1 MGWPV
6 KTFTPGSSAVQ
17 AWPRRASKSFAGCD
31 ADAVA
36 PRRRR
41 AWDNRRPGGGATPRP
56 PFSNGPLLIRTLW
69 RLILYLRSQKWLLA
83 GLLLTLTLGSLLRT
97 LPPTLSKIAIDEGVL
112 ANNLGVLFVTVGLFV
127 GAVLLANVMMAG
139 RLYAARYSAQKVI
152 HDIRNDLYTHLSAKS
167 MSFFDRHQTGD
178 LMSRVT
184 NDVNMIQFFFTM
196 AGTVILSSIGLTAMN
211 LVFMLA
217 LDWVLALA
225 ILGLV
230 PFFIAMQSVAKR
242 VVPLFRRS
250 NEQMGIV
257 NVEIREAISGIKV
270 IQAFGREQYQEER
283 FDRENWKLRDLRT
296 RVLRTFGL
304 YSQGIELIAGGATAL
319 ILGLGAWRVV
329 NGDLTLGG
337 LVAFQGYLL
346 LMLQPTRFLGFA
358 VQITQQAVTS
368 GERVFQIIDT
378 PLDVQEKPDARP
390 LPQVR
395 GEIQF
400 DRVTFQYGD
409 RDPILRNVS
418 VRIPA
423 GGSLAIVGRSGS
435 GKSTLA
441 NLLPRFYDPTE
452 GALRVDGHDLRDIRL
467 QDLRSRIG
475 MVMQETFLFNM
486 TVAENLRFG
495 RKDASRDEL
504 EAAARMA
511 AAHGFIEELPQGY
524 DTLIGDRGV
533 RLSGGQRQRIAIA
546 RALLVRP
553 AILVLDEATSS
564 VDTRTDRAI
573 QRALE
578 RLMQERTTI
587 VIAHRLSTIRRVDQI
602 IVVEGGRIVAHGT
615 HEELLANSDDYRAI
629 YELQFRLQEEVPP
642 PDNVDGLVKA

>member
-1 MGWPV
+1 M
-6 KTFTPGSSAVQ
+6 
-17 AWPRRASKSFAGCD
+17 
-31 ADAVA
+31 
-36 PRRRR
+36 
-41 AWDNRRPGGGATPRP
+41 
-56 PFSNGPLLIRTLW
+56 LI
-69 RLILYLRSQKWLLA
+69 
-83 GLLLTLTLGSLLRT
+83 TLTLGSLLRT
-97 LPPTLSKIAIDEGVL
+97 LPPTLSKVAIDDGVR
-112 ANNLGVLFVTVGLFV
+112 ANNLNVLFVTVGLFV
-127 GAVLLANVMMAG
+127 GAVLLSNVAMAG
-139 RLYAARYSAQKVI
+139 RLYAARYSSQKVI

-196 AGTVILSSIGLTAMN
+196 AGTVILSSIALTAMN
-211 LVFMLA
+211 LIFMFA
-217 LDWVLALA
+217 LDWVMALA
-225 ILGLV
+225 IIALV
-230 PFFIAMQSVAKR
+230 PFFVAMQSVAKR
-242 VVPLFRRS
+242 VVPLFRQS
-250 NEQMGIV
+250 NQQMGVV

-296 RVLRTFGL
+296 RVLRTFAL
-304 YSQGIELIAGGATAL
+304 YSQGIELIAGAATAL
-319 ILGLGAWRVV
+319 ILGLGAWRIV
-329 NGDLTLGG
+329 NGEFTLGG

-346 LMLQPTRFLGFA
+346 LMLAPTRFLGFA

-378 PLDVQEKPDARP
+378 PLDVQEKPDAHP
-390 LPQVR
+390 LPHVR
-395 GEIQF
+395 GEIDF
-400 DRVTFQYGD
+400 DAVTFQYGD
-409 RDPILRNVS
+409 RDPILRDVS
-418 VRIPA
+418 VHVPA

-452 GALRVDGHDLRDIRL
+452 GAIRVDGHDLRDIRL
-467 QDLRSRIG
+467 QDLRSGIG

-495 RKDASRDEL
+495 RKNASHEDL

-511 AAHGFIEELPQGY
+511 AAHDFITELPNGY

-533 RLSGGQRQRIAIA
+533 RLSGGQRQRVAIA

-602 IVVEGGRIVAHGT
+602 IVVDAGRIVARGT
-615 HEELLANSDDYRAI
+615 HEELLETSDDYRAI
-629 YELQFRLQEEVPP
+629 YELQFRLQEELPVT
-642 PDNVDGLVKA
+642 VAAEGQVST

>member
-1 MGWPV
+1 MLV
-6 KTFTPGSSAVQ
+6 
-17 AWPRRASKSFAGCD
+17 
-31 ADAVA
+31 
-36 PRRRR
+36 
-41 AWDNRRPGGGATPRP
+41 
-56 PFSNGPLLIRTLW
+56 
-69 RLILYLRSQKWLLA
+69 
-83 GLLLTLTLGSLLRT
+83 TLTLGSLLRT
-97 LPPTLSKIAIDEGVL
+97 LPPTLSKIAIDDGVL
-112 ANNLGVLFVTVGLFV
+112 ADNLGVLFVTIGLFV
-127 GAVLLANVMMAG
+127 GAVVLSNVAMAG

-184 NDVNMIQFFFTM
+184 NDVNMIQFFFNM
-196 AGTVILSSIGLTAMN
+196 AGTVILSSIALTAMN
-211 LVFMLA
+211 LVFMFA

-230 PFFIAMQSVAKR
+230 PFFVAMQSVAKR

-250 NEQMGIV
+250 NQQMGVV

-270 IQAFGREQYQEER
+270 IQAFGREHYQEER

-296 RVLRTFGL
+296 RVLRTFAL
-304 YSQGIELIAGGATAL
+304 YSQGIEVIAGAATAL
-319 ILGLGAWRVV
+319 ILGLGAWRIV
-329 NGDLTLGG
+329 NGDFTLGG

-346 LMLQPTRFLGFA
+346 LMLAPTRFLGFA

-390 LPQVR
+390 LPEVR
-395 GEIQF
+395 GEIEF

-409 RDPILRNVS
+409 RDPILRDIS
-418 VRIPA
+418 VHVPD

-452 GALRVDGHDLRDIRL
+452 GAIRVDGHDLRDVRL

-486 TVAENLRFG
+486 TVADNLRFG
-495 RKDASRDEL
+495 SKNASHQDL

-511 AAHGFIEELPQGY
+511 AAHDFISELPQGY

-578 RLMQERTTI
+578 QLMQERTTI

-602 IVVEGGRIVAHGT
+602 IVVEAGRIVASGT
-615 HEELLANSDDYRAI
+615 HEELLISSEAYRAI
-629 YELQFRLQEEVPP
+629 YELQFRLQEEASVAVQTEGP
-642 PDNVDGLVKA
+642 VRI

>member
-1 MGWPV
+1 MLV
-6 KTFTPGSSAVQ
+6 
-17 AWPRRASKSFAGCD
+17 
-31 ADAVA
+31 
-36 PRRRR
+36 
-41 AWDNRRPGGGATPRP
+41 
-56 PFSNGPLLIRTLW
+56 
-69 RLILYLRSQKWLLA
+69 
-83 GLLLTLTLGSLLRT
+83 TLTLGSLLRT
-97 LPPTLSKIAIDEGVL
+97 LPPTLSKIAIDDGVL
-112 ANNLGVLFVTVGLFV
+112 ADNLGVLFVTIGLFV
-127 GAVLLANVMMAG
+127 GAVILSNVAMAG

-196 AGTVILSSIGLTAMN
+196 AGTVILSSIALTAMN
-211 LVFMLA
+211 LIFMFA

-225 ILGLV
+225 IVGLV

-250 NEQMGIV
+250 NQQMGVV

-283 FDRENWKLRDLRT
+283 FDRENWTLRDLRT
-296 RVLRTFGL
+296 RVLRTFAL
-304 YSQGIELIAGGATAL
+304 YSQGIELIAGAATAL

-329 NGDLTLGG
+329 NSDFTLGG

-346 LMLQPTRFLGFA
+346 LMLAPTRFLGFA

-390 LPQVR
+390 LPEVR
-395 GEIQF
+395 GEIEF

-409 RDPILRNVS
+409 RDPILRDIS
-418 VRIPA
+418 VHVPD

-441 NLLPRFYDPTE
+441 NLLPRFYDPTA
-452 GALRVDGHDLRDIRL
+452 GAIRVDGHDLRDVRL

-486 TVAENLRFG
+486 TVADNLRFG
-495 RKDASRDEL
+495 RKNATHEEL

-511 AAHGFIEELPQGY
+511 AAHEFITELPKGY

-578 RLMQERTTI
+578 QLMQERTTI

-602 IVVEGGRIVAHGT
+602 IVVDGGRIVAHGS
-615 HEELLANSDDYRAI
+615 HEDLLESSDDYRAI
-629 YELQFRLQEEVPP
+629 YELQFRLQEESLAVEAGGQ
-642 PDNVDGLVKA
+642 VSV

>member
-1 MGWPV
+1 MLV
-6 KTFTPGSSAVQ
+6 
-17 AWPRRASKSFAGCD
+17 
-31 ADAVA
+31 
-36 PRRRR
+36 
-41 AWDNRRPGGGATPRP
+41 
-56 PFSNGPLLIRTLW
+56 
-69 RLILYLRSQKWLLA
+69 
-83 GLLLTLTLGSLLRT
+83 TLTLGSLLRT
-97 LPPTLSKIAIDEGVL
+97 LPPTLSKIAIDDGVL
-112 ANNLGVLFVTVGLFV
+112 ADNLGVLFVTIGLFV
-127 GAVLLANVMMAG
+127 GAVILSNVAMAG

-196 AGTVILSSIGLTAMN
+196 AGTVILSSIVLTAMN
-211 LVFMLA
+211 LIFMFA

-250 NEQMGIV
+250 NQQMGVV

-270 IQAFGREQYQEER
+270 IQAFGREQYQEKR
-283 FDRENWKLRDLRT
+283 FDRENWTLRDLRT
-296 RVLRTFGL
+296 RVLRTFAL
-304 YSQGIELIAGGATAL
+304 YSQGIELIAGAATAL

-329 NGDLTLGG
+329 TSDFTLGG

-346 LMLQPTRFLGFA
+346 LMLAPTRFLGFA

-390 LPQVR
+390 LPEVR
-395 GEIQF
+395 GEIEF

-409 RDPILRNVS
+409 RDPILRDIS
-418 VRIPA
+418 VHVPD

-452 GALRVDGHDLRDIRL
+452 GAIRVDGHDLRDVRL

-486 TVAENLRFG
+486 TVADNLRFG
-495 RKDASRDEL
+495 RKNATHEEL

-511 AAHGFIEELPQGY
+511 AAHDFIAELPKGY

-578 RLMQERTTI
+578 QLMQERTTI

-602 IVVEGGRIVAHGT
+602 IVVDGGRIVAHGS
-615 HEELLANSDDYRAI
+615 HEELLESSDDYRAI
-629 YELQFRLQEEVPP
+629 YELQFRLQEESLAVEAGGQ
-642 PDNVDGLVKA
+642 VSV

>member
-1 MGWPV
+1 MAPALARLFG
-6 KTFTPGSSAVQ
+6 GSTVGD
-17 AWPRRASKSFAGCD
+17 AGNC
-31 ADAVA
+31 
-36 PRRRR
+36 RRR
-41 AWDNRRPGGGATPRP
+41 AWDNWRAGGGAGAALRPSFTNGTP
-56 PFSNGPLLIRTLW
+56 FIRTLW

-83 GLLLTLTLGSLLRT
+83 GLLTTLLLGSLLRT
-97 LPPTLSKIAIDEGVL
+97 LPPTLSKIAIDDGVL
-112 ANNLGVLFVTVGLFV
+112 ANDLSVLFIAVGLFV
-127 GAVLLANVMMAG
+127 AAVLLSNVAMAG

-152 HDIRNDLYTHLSAKS
+152 HDIRNDLYRHLSAKS
-167 MSFFDRHQTGD
+167 MSFFDSHQTGD

-196 AGTVILSSIGLTAMN
+196 AGTVILSSIVLTAMN
-211 LVFMLA
+211 LAFMLL

-225 ILGLV
+225 IVALV
-230 PFFIAMQSVAKR
+230 PLFVAMQSVAKR
-242 VVPLFRRS
+242 VVPLFRQS
-250 NEQMGIV
+250 NQQMGVV

-270 IQAFGREQYQEER
+270 IQAFGRENHQEER

-296 RVLRTFGL
+296 RVLRTFAL
-304 YSQGIELIAGGATAL
+304 YTQGVELIAGAATAV
-319 ILGLGAWRVV
+319 ILGLGAWRVI

-346 LMLQPTRFLGFA
+346 LMLAPTRFLGFA
-358 VQITQQAVTS
+358 VQISQQAVTS

-378 PLDVQEKPDARP
+378 PLDVHEKPDARP
-390 LPQVR
+390 LATLR
-395 GEIQF
+395 GEVEF
-400 DRVTFQYGD
+400 DNVTFQYGE
-409 RDPILRNVS
+409 RNPILRNVS
-418 VRIPA
+418 VHVPA

-441 NLLPRFYDPTE
+441 NLLPRFYDPTQ
-452 GALRVDGHDLRDIRL
+452 GALRVDGYNLRDVRL

-486 TVAENLRFG
+486 TVADNLRFG
-495 RKDASRDEL
+495 RKDASDDEL

-511 AAHGFIEELPQGY
+511 AAHDFIVELPQGY

-578 RLMQERTTI
+578 QLMQERTTI

-602 IVVEGGRIVAHGT
+602 IVLEGGRVVARGT
-615 HEELLANSDDYRAI
+615 HAELLETSDAYRVI
-629 YELQFRLQEEVPP
+629 YELQFRLQEEISAEIQAEGPAR
-642 PDNVDGLVKA
+642 D

>member
-1 MGWPV
+1 MLRPA
-6 KTFTPGSSAVQ
+6 FT
-17 AWPRRASKSFAGCD
+17 
-31 ADAVA
+31 
-36 PRRRR
+36 
-41 AWDNRRPGGGATPRP
+41 
-56 PFSNGPLLIRTLW
+56 NGTLPIRILW
-69 RLILYLRSQKWLLA
+69 RLILYLRSQKLLLA
-83 GLLLTLTLGSLLRT
+83 GMLVTLSLGSLLRT
-97 LPPTLSKIAIDEGVL
+97 LPPTLSKVAIDDGVR
-112 ANNLGVLFVTVGLFV
+112 ANNLNVLFITIGLFV
-127 GAVLLANVMMAG
+127 AAVLLANVAMAG

-184 NDVNMIQFFFTM
+184 NDVNMIQFFFNM
-196 AGTVILSSIGLTAMN
+196 AGTVILSSIALTAMN
-211 LVFMLA
+211 LIFMFA
-217 LDWVLALA
+217 LDWVMALA
-225 ILGLV
+225 IIALI

-250 NEQMGIV
+250 NQQMGVV

-296 RVLRTFGL
+296 RVLRTFAL
-304 YSQGIELIAGGATAL
+304 YSQGIELIAGAATAL
-319 ILGLGAWRVV
+319 ILGLGAWRIV
-329 NGDLTLGG
+329 NGDFTLGG

-378 PLDVQEKPDARP
+378 PLDVQEKPDAYP
-390 LPQVR
+390 LPEVR
-395 GEIQF
+395 GEIEF

-409 RDPILRNVS
+409 RDPILRDVS
-418 VRIPA
+418 VHVPA

-452 GALRVDGHDLRDIRL
+452 GAIRVDGHDLRDIRL
-467 QDLRSRIG
+467 QDLRSGIG

-486 TVAENLRFG
+486 TVADNLRFG
-495 RKDASRDEL
+495 RKDASHEDL

-511 AAHGFIEELPQGY
+511 AAHDFITDLPQGY

-533 RLSGGQRQRIAIA
+533 RLSGGQRQRVAIA

-578 RLMQERTTI
+578 QLMQERTTI

-602 IVVEGGRIVAHGT
+602 IVVDDGRIVARGT
-615 HEELLANSDDYRAI
+615 HEELLETSDDYRAI
-629 YELQFRLQEEVPP
+629 YELQFRLQEESLAIEAGGQV
-642 PDNVDGLVKA
+642 NV

>member
-1 MGWPV
+1 MLV
-6 KTFTPGSSAVQ
+6 
-17 AWPRRASKSFAGCD
+17 
-31 ADAVA
+31 
-36 PRRRR
+36 
-41 AWDNRRPGGGATPRP
+41 
-56 PFSNGPLLIRTLW
+56 
-69 RLILYLRSQKWLLA
+69 
-83 GLLLTLTLGSLLRT
+83 TLTLGSLLRT
-97 LPPTLSKIAIDEGVL
+97 LPPTLSKVAIDDGVR
-112 ANNLGVLFVTVGLFV
+112 ANNLNVLFVTIGLFV
-127 GAVLLANVMMAG
+127 GAVLLSNVAMAG
-139 RLYAARYSAQKVI
+139 RLYAARYSSQKVI

-184 NDVNMIQFFFTM
+184 NDVNMIQFFFAM
-196 AGTVILSSIGLTAMN
+196 AGTVILSSIALTAMN
-211 LVFMLA
+211 LVFMLV
-217 LDWVLALA
+217 LDWVMALA
-225 ILGLV
+225 IIGLV

-242 VVPLFRRS
+242 VVPLFRQS
-250 NEQMGIV
+250 NQQMGVV

-296 RVLRTFGL
+296 RVLRTFAL
-304 YSQGIELIAGGATAL
+304 YSQGIELIAGAATAL
-319 ILGLGAWRVV
+319 ILGLGAWRIV
-329 NGDLTLGG
+329 NSDFTLGG

-346 LMLQPTRFLGFA
+346 LMLAPTRFLGFA

-390 LPQVR
+390 LPLVR
-395 GEIQF
+395 GEIEF

-409 RDPILRNVS
+409 RDPILRDIS
-418 VRIPA
+418 VRVPE

-452 GALRVDGHDLRDIRL
+452 GAIRVDGLDLRDVRL

-495 RKDASRDEL
+495 RKNASDEEL

-511 AAHGFIEELPQGY
+511 AAHDFIAELPQGY

-578 RLMQERTTI
+578 QLMQERTTI

-602 IVVEGGRIVAHGT
+602 IVVDDGRIVARGT
-615 HEELLANSDDYRAI
+615 HEELLESSDDYRAI
-629 YELQFRLQEEVPP
+629 YELQFRLQEESLAIEAGGQVS
-642 PDNVDGLVKA
+642 V

>member
-1 MGWPV
+1 MAPALARLFG
-6 KTFTPGSSAVQ
+6 GSTVGD
-17 AWPRRASKSFAGCD
+17 AGNC
-31 ADAVA
+31 
-36 PRRRR
+36 RRR
-41 AWDNRRPGGGATPRP
+41 AWDNWRAGGGAGAALRPSFTNGTP
-56 PFSNGPLLIRTLW
+56 FIRTLW

-83 GLLLTLTLGSLLRT
+83 GLLTTLLLGSLLRT
-97 LPPTLSKIAIDEGVL
+97 LPPTLSKIAIDDGVL
-112 ANNLGVLFVTVGLFV
+112 ANDLSVLFIAVGLFV
-127 GAVLLANVMMAG
+127 AAVLLSNVAMAG

-152 HDIRNDLYTHLSAKS
+152 HDIRNDLYRHLSAKS
-167 MSFFDRHQTGD
+167 MSFFDSHQTGD

-196 AGTVILSSIGLTAMN
+196 AGTVILSSIVLTAMN
-211 LVFMLA
+211 LAFMLL

-225 ILGLV
+225 IVALV
-230 PFFIAMQSVAKR
+230 PLFVAMQSVAKR
-242 VVPLFRRS
+242 VVPLFRQS
-250 NEQMGIV
+250 NQQMGVV

-270 IQAFGREQYQEER
+270 IQAFGRENHQEER

-296 RVLRTFGL
+296 RVLRTFAL
-304 YSQGIELIAGGATAL
+304 YTQGVELIAGAATAV
-319 ILGLGAWRVV
+319 ILGLGAWRVI

-346 LMLQPTRFLGFA
+346 LMLAPTRFLGFA
-358 VQITQQAVTS
+358 VQISQQAVTS

-378 PLDVQEKPDARP
+378 PLDVHEKPDARP
-390 LPQVR
+390 LATLR
-395 GEIQF
+395 GEVEF
-400 DRVTFQYGD
+400 DNVTFQYGE
-409 RDPILRNVS
+409 RNPILRNVS
-418 VRIPA
+418 VHVPA

-441 NLLPRFYDPTE
+441 NLLPRFYDPTQ
-452 GALRVDGHDLRDIRL
+452 GALRVDGYNLRDVRL

-486 TVAENLRFG
+486 TVADNLRFG
-495 RKDASRDEL
+495 RKDASDDEL

-511 AAHGFIEELPQGY
+511 AAHDFIVELPQGY

-533 RLSGGQRQRIAIA
+533 RLSGGQRQRIAIV

-578 RLMQERTTI
+578 QLMQERTTI

-602 IVVEGGRIVAHGT
+602 IVLEGGRVVARGT
-615 HEELLANSDDYRAI
+615 HAELLETSDAYRVI
-629 YELQFRLQEEVPP
+629 YELQFRLQEEISAEIQA
-642 PDNVDGLVKA
+642 DGPARD

>member
-1 MGWPV
+1 MLV
-6 KTFTPGSSAVQ
+6 
-17 AWPRRASKSFAGCD
+17 
-31 ADAVA
+31 
-36 PRRRR
+36 
-41 AWDNRRPGGGATPRP
+41 
-56 PFSNGPLLIRTLW
+56 
-69 RLILYLRSQKWLLA
+69 
-83 GLLLTLTLGSLLRT
+83 TLTLGSLLRT
-97 LPPTLSKIAIDEGVL
+97 LPPTLSKIAIDDGVL
-112 ANNLGVLFVTVGLFV
+112 ADNLGVLFVTIGLFV
-127 GAVLLANVMMAG
+127 AAVVLSNVAMAG

-196 AGTVILSSIGLTAMN
+196 AGTVILSSIALTAMN
-211 LVFMLA
+211 LIFMFA
-217 LDWVLALA
+217 LDWVMALA

-230 PFFIAMQSVAKR
+230 PFFVAMQSVAKR

-250 NEQMGIV
+250 NQQMGVV

-283 FDRENWKLRDLRT
+283 FDRENWTLRDLRT
-296 RVLRTFGL
+296 RVLRTFAL
-304 YSQGIELIAGGATAL
+304 YSQGVELIAGAATAL

-329 NGDLTLGG
+329 NGEFTLGG

-346 LMLQPTRFLGFA
+346 LMLAPTRFLGFA

-378 PLDVQEKPDARP
+378 PLDVQEKPDAQP
-390 LPQVR
+390 LPHVH
-395 GEIQF
+395 GEIEF

-409 RDPILRNVS
+409 RDPILRDIS
-418 VRIPA
+418 VHVPD

-441 NLLPRFYDPTE
+441 NLLPRFYDPTK
-452 GALRVDGHDLRDIRL
+452 GAIRVDGHDLRDIRL

-486 TVAENLRFG
+486 TVADNLRFG
-495 RKDASRDEL
+495 RKNASHEEL

-511 AAHGFIEELPQGY
+511 AAHEFITDLPQGY

-578 RLMQERTTI
+578 QLMQERTTI

-602 IVVEGGRIVAHGT
+602 IVVDDGRIVAHGT

-629 YELQFRLQEEVPP
+629 YELQFRLQEESRG
-642 PDNVDGLVKA
+642 D

>member
-1 MGWPV
+1 MLV
-6 KTFTPGSSAVQ
+6 
-17 AWPRRASKSFAGCD
+17 
-31 ADAVA
+31 
-36 PRRRR
+36 
-41 AWDNRRPGGGATPRP
+41 
-56 PFSNGPLLIRTLW
+56 
-69 RLILYLRSQKWLLA
+69 
-83 GLLLTLTLGSLLRT
+83 TLTLGSLLRT
-97 LPPTLSKIAIDEGVL
+97 LPPTLSKIAIDDGVL
-112 ANNLGVLFVTVGLFV
+112 ADNLGVLFVTIGLFV
-127 GAVLLANVMMAG
+127 GAVILSNVAMAG

-196 AGTVILSSIGLTAMN
+196 AGTVILSSIALTAMN
-211 LVFMLA
+211 LIFMFA

-250 NEQMGIV
+250 NQQMGVV

-270 IQAFGREQYQEER
+270 IQAFGREQYQEKR
-283 FDRENWKLRDLRT
+283 FDRENWTLRDLRT
-296 RVLRTFGL
+296 RVLRTFAL
-304 YSQGIELIAGGATAL
+304 YSQGIELIAGAATAL

-329 NGDLTLGG
+329 NSDFTLGG

-346 LMLQPTRFLGFA
+346 LMLAPTRFLGFA

-390 LPQVR
+390 LPEVR
-395 GEIQF
+395 GEIEF

-409 RDPILRNVS
+409 RDPILRDIS
-418 VRIPA
+418 VHVPD

-441 NLLPRFYDPTE
+441 NLLPRFYDSTE
-452 GALRVDGHDLRDIRL
+452 GAIRVDGHDLRDVRL

-486 TVAENLRFG
+486 TVADNLRFG
-495 RKDASRDEL
+495 RKNATHEEL

-511 AAHGFIEELPQGY
+511 AAHEFITELPKGY

-578 RLMQERTTI
+578 QLMQERTTI

-602 IVVEGGRIVAHGT
+602 IVVDGGRIVAHGS
-615 HEELLANSDDYRAI
+615 HEDLLESSDDYRAI
-629 YELQFRLQEEVPP
+629 YELQFRLQEESRG
-642 PDNVDGLVKA
+642 D

>member
-1 MGWPV
+1 MLV
-6 KTFTPGSSAVQ
+6 
-17 AWPRRASKSFAGCD
+17 
-31 ADAVA
+31 
-36 PRRRR
+36 
-41 AWDNRRPGGGATPRP
+41 
-56 PFSNGPLLIRTLW
+56 
-69 RLILYLRSQKWLLA
+69 
-83 GLLLTLTLGSLLRT
+83 TLTLGSLLRT
-97 LPPTLSKIAIDEGVL
+97 LPPTLSKIAIDDGVL
-112 ANNLGVLFVTVGLFV
+112 ADNLGVLFVTIGLFV
-127 GAVLLANVMMAG
+127 GAVILSNVAMAG

-196 AGTVILSSIGLTAMN
+196 AGTVILSSIALTAMN
-211 LVFMLA
+211 LIFMFA

-225 ILGLV
+225 IVGLV

-250 NEQMGIV
+250 NQQMGVV

-270 IQAFGREQYQEER
+270 IQAFGREQYQEKR
-283 FDRENWKLRDLRT
+283 FDRENWTLRDLRT
-296 RVLRTFGL
+296 RVLRTFAL
-304 YSQGIELIAGGATAL
+304 YSQGIELIAGAATAL

-329 NGDLTLGG
+329 NSDFTLGG

-346 LMLQPTRFLGFA
+346 LMLAPTRFLGFA

-390 LPQVR
+390 LPEVR
-395 GEIQF
+395 GEIEF

-409 RDPILRNVS
+409 RDPILRDIS
-418 VRIPA
+418 VHVPD

-452 GALRVDGHDLRDIRL
+452 GAIRVDGHDLRDVRL

-486 TVAENLRFG
+486 TVADNLRFG
-495 RKDASRDEL
+495 RKNATHEEL

-511 AAHGFIEELPQGY
+511 AAHEFITELPKGY

-578 RLMQERTTI
+578 QLMQERTTI

-602 IVVEGGRIVAHGT
+602 IVVDGGRIVAHGS
-615 HEELLANSDDYRAI
+615 HEDLLESSDDYRAI
-629 YELQFRLQEEVPP
+629 YELQFRLQEESLAVEAGGQ
-642 PDNVDGLVKA
+642 VSV

>member
-1 MGWPV
+1 M
-6 KTFTPGSSAVQ
+6 
-17 AWPRRASKSFAGCD
+17 
-31 ADAVA
+31 
-36 PRRRR
+36 
-41 AWDNRRPGGGATPRP
+41 
-56 PFSNGPLLIRTLW
+56 
-69 RLILYLRSQKWLLA
+69 
-83 GLLLTLTLGSLLRT
+83 LRT
-97 LPPTLSKIAIDEGVL
+97 LPPTLSKIAIDDGVL
-112 ANNLGVLFVTVGLFV
+112 ANDLSVLFIAVGLFV
-127 GAVLLANVMMAG
+127 AAVLLSNVAMAG

-152 HDIRNDLYTHLSAKS
+152 HDIRNDLYRHLSAKS
-167 MSFFDRHQTGD
+167 MSFFDSHQTGD

-196 AGTVILSSIGLTAMN
+196 AGTVILSSIVLTAMN
-211 LVFMLA
+211 LAFMLL

-225 ILGLV
+225 IVALV
-230 PFFIAMQSVAKR
+230 PLFVAMQSVAKR
-242 VVPLFRRS
+242 VVPLFRQS
-250 NEQMGIV
+250 NQQMGVV

-270 IQAFGREQYQEER
+270 IQAFGRENHQEER

-296 RVLRTFGL
+296 RVLRTFAL
-304 YSQGIELIAGGATAL
+304 YTQGVELIAGAATAV
-319 ILGLGAWRVV
+319 ILGLGAWRVI

-346 LMLQPTRFLGFA
+346 LMLAPTRFLGFA
-358 VQITQQAVTS
+358 VQISQQAVTS

-378 PLDVQEKPDARP
+378 PLDVHEKPDARP
-390 LPQVR
+390 LATLR
-395 GEIQF
+395 GEVEF
-400 DRVTFQYGD
+400 DNVTFQYGE
-409 RDPILRNVS
+409 RNPILRNVS
-418 VRIPA
+418 VHVPA

-441 NLLPRFYDPTE
+441 NLLPRFYDPTQ
-452 GALRVDGHDLRDIRL
+452 GALRVDGYNLRDVRL

-486 TVAENLRFG
+486 TVADNLRFG
-495 RKDASRDEL
+495 RKDASDDEL

-511 AAHGFIEELPQGY
+511 AAHDFIVELPQGY

-578 RLMQERTTI
+578 QLMQERTTI

-602 IVVEGGRIVAHGT
+602 IVLEGGRVVARGT
-615 HEELLANSDDYRAI
+615 HAELLETSDAYRVI
-629 YELQFRLQEEVPP
+629 YELQFRLQEEISAEIQAEGPAR
-642 PDNVDGLVKA
+642 D

>member
-1 MGWPV
+1 MLV
-6 KTFTPGSSAVQ
+6 
-17 AWPRRASKSFAGCD
+17 
-31 ADAVA
+31 
-36 PRRRR
+36 
-41 AWDNRRPGGGATPRP
+41 
-56 PFSNGPLLIRTLW
+56 
-69 RLILYLRSQKWLLA
+69 
-83 GLLLTLTLGSLLRT
+83 TLTLGSLLRT
-97 LPPTLSKIAIDEGVL
+97 LPPTLSKIAIDDGVL
-112 ANNLGVLFVTVGLFV
+112 ADNLGVLFVTIGLFV
-127 GAVLLANVMMAG
+127 GAVILSNVAMAG

-196 AGTVILSSIGLTAMN
+196 AGTVILSSIALTAMN
-211 LVFMLA
+211 LIFMFA

-250 NEQMGIV
+250 NQQMGVV

-270 IQAFGREQYQEER
+270 IQAFGREQYQEKR
-283 FDRENWKLRDLRT
+283 FDRENWTLRDLRT
-296 RVLRTFGL
+296 RVLRTFAL
-304 YSQGIELIAGGATAL
+304 YSQGIELIAGAATAL
-319 ILGLGAWRVV
+319 ILGLGTWRVV
-329 NGDLTLGG
+329 NSDFTLGG

-346 LMLQPTRFLGFA
+346 LMLAPTRFLGFA

-390 LPQVR
+390 LPEVR
-395 GEIQF
+395 GKIQF

-409 RDPILRNVS
+409 RDPILRDIS
-418 VRIPA
+418 VHVPD

-452 GALRVDGHDLRDIRL
+452 GAIRVDGHDLRDVRL

-486 TVAENLRFG
+486 TVADNLRFG
-495 RKDASRDEL
+495 RKNATHEEL

-511 AAHGFIEELPQGY
+511 AAHEFITELPRGY

-578 RLMQERTTI
+578 QLMQERTTI

-602 IVVEGGRIVAHGT
+602 IVVDGGRIVAHGA
-615 HEELLANSDDYRAI
+615 HEDLLESSDDYRAI
-629 YELQFRLQEEVPP
+629 YELQFRLQEESLAVEAGGQ
-642 PDNVDGLVKA
+642 VSV

>member
-1 MGWPV
+1 MLV
-6 KTFTPGSSAVQ
+6 
-17 AWPRRASKSFAGCD
+17 
-31 ADAVA
+31 
-36 PRRRR
+36 
-41 AWDNRRPGGGATPRP
+41 
-56 PFSNGPLLIRTLW
+56 
-69 RLILYLRSQKWLLA
+69 
-83 GLLLTLTLGSLLRT
+83 TLTLGSLLRT
-97 LPPTLSKIAIDEGVL
+97 LPPTLSKVAIDDGVR
-112 ANNLGVLFVTVGLFV
+112 ANNLNVLFVTVGLFV
-127 GAVLLANVMMAG
+127 AAVLLSNVAMAG
-139 RLYAARYSAQKVI
+139 RLYAARYSSQKVI

-196 AGTVILSSIGLTAMN
+196 AGTVILSSIALTAMN
-211 LVFMLA
+211 LIFMFA
-217 LDWVLALA
+217 LDWVMALA
-225 ILGLV
+225 IIALV
-230 PFFIAMQSVAKR
+230 PFFVAMQSVAKR
-242 VVPLFRRS
+242 VVPLFRQS
-250 NEQMGIV
+250 NQQMGVV

-296 RVLRTFGL
+296 RVLRTFAL
-304 YSQGIELIAGGATAL
+304 YSQGIELIAGAATAL
-319 ILGLGAWRVV
+319 ILGLGAWRIV
-329 NGDLTLGG
+329 NGEFTLGG

-346 LMLQPTRFLGFA
+346 LMLAPTRFLGFA

-378 PLDVQEKPDARP
+378 PLYVQEKPDAHP
-390 LPQVR
+390 LPEVR
-395 GEIQF
+395 GEIEF
-400 DRVTFQYGD
+400 DQVTFQYGD
-409 RDPILRNVS
+409 RDPILRDVS
-418 VRIPA
+418 VHVPA

-441 NLLPRFYDPTE
+441 NLLPRFYDPTQ
-452 GALRVDGHDLRDIRL
+452 GAIRVDGHDLRDIRL
-467 QDLRSRIG
+467 QDLRSGIG

-486 TVAENLRFG
+486 TVADNLRFG
-495 RKDASRDEL
+495 RKNASHEDL

-511 AAHGFIEELPQGY
+511 AAHEFITELPQGY

-533 RLSGGQRQRIAIA
+533 RLSGGQRQRVAIA

-578 RLMQERTTI
+578 QLMQERTTI

-602 IVVEGGRIVAHGT
+602 IVVDGGRIVARGT
-615 HEELLANSDDYRAI
+615 HEELLETSDDYRAI
-629 YELQFRLQEEVPP
+629 YELQFRLQEESLAIEA
-642 PDNVDGLVKA
+642 GGEVKV

>member
-1 MGWPV
+1 MLV
-6 KTFTPGSSAVQ
+6 
-17 AWPRRASKSFAGCD
+17 
-31 ADAVA
+31 
-36 PRRRR
+36 
-41 AWDNRRPGGGATPRP
+41 
-56 PFSNGPLLIRTLW
+56 
-69 RLILYLRSQKWLLA
+69 
-83 GLLLTLTLGSLLRT
+83 TLTLGSLLRT
-97 LPPTLSKIAIDEGVL
+97 LPPTLSKIAIDDGVL
-112 ANNLGVLFVTVGLFV
+112 ADNLGVLFVTIGLFV
-127 GAVLLANVMMAG
+127 GAVILSNVAMAG

-196 AGTVILSSIGLTAMN
+196 AGTVILSSIALTAMN
-211 LVFMLA
+211 LIFMFA

-225 ILGLV
+225 IVGLV

-250 NEQMGIV
+250 NQQMGVV

-283 FDRENWKLRDLRT
+283 FDRENWTLRDLRT
-296 RVLRTFGL
+296 RVLRTFAL
-304 YSQGIELIAGGATAL
+304 YSQGIELIAGAATAL

-329 NGDLTLGG
+329 NSDFTLGG

-346 LMLQPTRFLGFA
+346 LMLAPTRFLGFA

-390 LPQVR
+390 LPEVR
-395 GEIQF
+395 GEIEF

-409 RDPILRNVS
+409 RDPILRDIS
-418 VRIPA
+418 VHVPD

-452 GALRVDGHDLRDIRL
+452 GAIRVDGHDLRDIRL

-486 TVAENLRFG
+486 TVADNLRFG
-495 RKDASRDEL
+495 RKNATHEEL

-511 AAHGFIEELPQGY
+511 AAHEFITELPKGY

-578 RLMQERTTI
+578 QLMQERTTI

-602 IVVEGGRIVAHGT
+602 IVVDGGRIVAHGS
-615 HEELLANSDDYRAI
+615 HEDLLESSDDYRAI
-629 YELQFRLQEEVPP
+629 YELQFRLQEESLAVEAGGQ
-642 PDNVDGLVKA
+642 VSV

>member
-1 MGWPV
+1 MLV
-6 KTFTPGSSAVQ
+6 
-17 AWPRRASKSFAGCD
+17 
-31 ADAVA
+31 
-36 PRRRR
+36 
-41 AWDNRRPGGGATPRP
+41 
-56 PFSNGPLLIRTLW
+56 
-69 RLILYLRSQKWLLA
+69 
-83 GLLLTLTLGSLLRT
+83 TLTLGSLLRT
-97 LPPTLSKIAIDEGVL
+97 LPPTLSKIAIDDGVL
-112 ANNLGVLFVTVGLFV
+112 ADNLGVLFVTIGLFV
-127 GAVLLANVMMAG
+127 GAVILSNVAMAG

-196 AGTVILSSIGLTAMN
+196 AGTVILSSIVLTAMN
-211 LVFMLA
+211 LIFMFA

-250 NEQMGIV
+250 NHQMGVV

-270 IQAFGREQYQEER
+270 IQAFGREQYQEKR
-283 FDRENWKLRDLRT
+283 FDRENWTLRDLRT
-296 RVLRTFGL
+296 RVLRTFAL
-304 YSQGIELIAGGATAL
+304 YSQGIELIAGAATAL

-329 NGDLTLGG
+329 NSDFTLGG

-346 LMLQPTRFLGFA
+346 LMLAPTRFLGFA

-390 LPQVR
+390 LPEVR
-395 GEIQF
+395 GEIEF

-409 RDPILRNVS
+409 RDPILRDIS
-418 VRIPA
+418 VHVPD

-441 NLLPRFYDPTE
+441 NLLPRFYDPTA
-452 GALRVDGHDLRDIRL
+452 GAIRVDGHDLRDVRL

-486 TVAENLRFG
+486 TVADNLRFG
-495 RKDASRDEL
+495 RKNATHEEL

-511 AAHGFIEELPQGY
+511 AAHDFIAELPRGY

-578 RLMQERTTI
+578 QLMQERTTI

-602 IVVEGGRIVAHGT
+602 IVVDGGRIVAHGS
-615 HEELLANSDDYRAI
+615 HEDLLESSDDYRAI
-629 YELQFRLQEEVPP
+629 YELQFRLQEESLAVEAGGQ
-642 PDNVDGLVKA
+642 VSV

>member
-1 MGWPV
+1 MLV
-6 KTFTPGSSAVQ
+6 
-17 AWPRRASKSFAGCD
+17 
-31 ADAVA
+31 
-36 PRRRR
+36 
-41 AWDNRRPGGGATPRP
+41 
-56 PFSNGPLLIRTLW
+56 
-69 RLILYLRSQKWLLA
+69 
-83 GLLLTLTLGSLLRT
+83 TLTLGSLLRT
-97 LPPTLSKIAIDEGVL
+97 LPPTLSKIAIDDGVL
-112 ANNLGVLFVTVGLFV
+112 ADNLGVLFVTIGLFV
-127 GAVLLANVMMAG
+127 GAVILSNVAMAG

-196 AGTVILSSIGLTAMN
+196 AGTVILSSIALTAMN
-211 LVFMLA
+211 LIFMFA

-225 ILGLV
+225 IVGLV

-250 NEQMGIV
+250 NQQMGVV

-270 IQAFGREQYQEER
+270 IQAFGREQYQEKR
-283 FDRENWKLRDLRT
+283 FDRENWTLRDLRT
-296 RVLRTFGL
+296 RVLRTFAL
-304 YSQGIELIAGGATAL
+304 YSQGIELIAGAATAL

-329 NGDLTLGG
+329 NSDFTLGG

-346 LMLQPTRFLGFA
+346 LMLAPTRFLGFA

-390 LPQVR
+390 LPVVR
-395 GEIQF
+395 GEIEF

-409 RDPILRNVS
+409 RDPILRDIS
-418 VRIPA
+418 VHVPD

-452 GALRVDGHDLRDIRL
+452 GAIRVDGHDLRDVRL

-486 TVAENLRFG
+486 TVADNLRFG
-495 RKDASRDEL
+495 RKNATHEEL

-511 AAHGFIEELPQGY
+511 AAHEFIAELPKGY

-578 RLMQERTTI
+578 QLMQERTTI

-602 IVVEGGRIVAHGT
+602 IVVDGGRIVAHGA
-615 HEELLANSDDYRAI
+615 HEDLLESSDDYRAI
-629 YELQFRLQEEVPP
+629 YELQFRLQEESLAVEAGGQ
-642 PDNVDGLVKA
+642 VSV

>member
-1 MGWPV
+1 MLV
-6 KTFTPGSSAVQ
+6 
-17 AWPRRASKSFAGCD
+17 
-31 ADAVA
+31 
-36 PRRRR
+36 
-41 AWDNRRPGGGATPRP
+41 
-56 PFSNGPLLIRTLW
+56 
-69 RLILYLRSQKWLLA
+69 
-83 GLLLTLTLGSLLRT
+83 TLTLGSLLRT
-97 LPPTLSKIAIDEGVL
+97 LPPTLSKVAIDDGVR
-112 ANNLGVLFVTVGLFV
+112 ANNLNVLFVTIGLFV
-127 GAVLLANVMMAG
+127 GAVLLSNVAMAG
-139 RLYAARYSAQKVI
+139 RLYAARYSSQKVI

-184 NDVNMIQFFFTM
+184 NDVNMIQFFFAM
-196 AGTVILSSIGLTAMN
+196 AGTVILSSIALTAMN
-211 LVFMLA
+211 LVFMLV

-225 ILGLV
+225 IIGLI

-242 VVPLFRRS
+242 VVPLFRQS
-250 NEQMGIV
+250 NQQMGVV

-296 RVLRTFGL
+296 RVLRTFAL
-304 YSQGIELIAGGATAL
+304 YSQGIELIAGAATAL
-319 ILGLGAWRVV
+319 ILGLGAWRIV
-329 NGDLTLGG
+329 NSDFTLGG

-346 LMLQPTRFLGFA
+346 LMLAPTRFLGFA

-390 LPQVR
+390 LPLVR
-395 GEIQF
+395 GEIEF

-409 RDPILRNVS
+409 RDPILRDIS
-418 VRIPA
+418 VRVPE

-452 GALRVDGHDLRDIRL
+452 GAIRVDGLDLRDVRL

-495 RKDASRDEL
+495 RKNASDEEL

-511 AAHGFIEELPQGY
+511 AAHDFISELPQGY

-578 RLMQERTTI
+578 QLMQERTTI

-602 IVVEGGRIVAHGT
+602 IVVDDGRIVARGA
-615 HEELLANSDDYRAI
+615 HEELLASSDDYRAI
-629 YELQFRLQEEVPP
+629 YELQFRLQEESLAIEAGGQVS
-642 PDNVDGLVKA
+642 V

>member
-1 MGWPV
+1 MLV
-6 KTFTPGSSAVQ
+6 
-17 AWPRRASKSFAGCD
+17 
-31 ADAVA
+31 
-36 PRRRR
+36 
-41 AWDNRRPGGGATPRP
+41 
-56 PFSNGPLLIRTLW
+56 
-69 RLILYLRSQKWLLA
+69 
-83 GLLLTLTLGSLLRT
+83 TLTLGSLLRT
-97 LPPTLSKIAIDEGVL
+97 LPPTLSKIAIDDGVL
-112 ANNLGVLFVTVGLFV
+112 ADNLGVLFVTIGLFV
-127 GAVLLANVMMAG
+127 GAVVLSNVAMAG

-196 AGTVILSSIGLTAMN
+196 AGTVILSSIALTAMN
-211 LVFMLA
+211 LVFMFA

-230 PFFIAMQSVAKR
+230 PFFVAMQSVAKR
-242 VVPLFRRS
+242 VVPLFRQS
-250 NEQMGIV
+250 NQQMGVV

-283 FDRENWKLRDLRT
+283 FDKENWKLRDLRT
-296 RVLRTFGL
+296 RVLRTFAL
-304 YSQGIELIAGGATAL
+304 YSQGIELIAGAATAL
-319 ILGLGAWRVV
+319 ILGLGAWRIV
-329 NGDLTLGG
+329 NGDFTLGG

-346 LMLQPTRFLGFA
+346 LMLAPTRFLGFA

-378 PLDVQEKPDARP
+378 PLDVQEKPDAYP
-390 LPQVR
+390 LPEVR
-395 GEIQF
+395 GEIEF

-409 RDPILRNVS
+409 RDPILRDVS
-418 VRIPA
+418 VHVPA

-452 GALRVDGHDLRDIRL
+452 GAIRVDGHDLRDIRL
-467 QDLRSRIG
+467 QDLRSGIG

-486 TVAENLRFG
+486 TVADNLRFG
-495 RKDASRDEL
+495 RKNASREDL

-511 AAHGFIEELPQGY
+511 AAHDFISELPNGY

-533 RLSGGQRQRIAIA
+533 RLSGGQRQRVAIA

-578 RLMQERTTI
+578 QLMQERTTI

-602 IVVEGGRIVAHGT
+602 IVVDGGRIVARGT
-615 HEELLANSDDYRAI
+615 HEELLETSDDYRAI
-629 YELQFRLQEEVPP
+629 YELQFRLQEESLAIEAGGEVS
-642 PDNVDGLVKA
+642 V

>member
-1 MGWPV
+1 MGRLENW
-6 KTFTPGSSAVQ
+6 
-17 AWPRRASKSFAGCD
+17 
-31 ADAVA
+31 
-36 PRRRR
+36 RRR
-41 AWDNRRPGGGATPRP
+41 AWDNRQAGGGAGAARRP
-56 PFSNGPLLIRTLW
+56 ALTNGIILIRILW
-69 RLILYLRSQKWLLA
+69 RLILYLRSQKLLLA
-83 GLLLTLTLGSLLRT
+83 GMLVTLTLGSLLRT
-97 LPPTLSKIAIDEGVL
+97 LPPTLSKIAIDDGVL
-112 ANNLGVLFVTVGLFV
+112 ANNLGVLFVTIGFFV
-127 GAVLLANVMMAG
+127 GAVLLSNVAMAG

-152 HDIRNDLYTHLSAKS
+152 HDIRNDLYAHLSAKS

-184 NDVNMIQFFFTM
+184 NDVNMIQFFFNM
-196 AGTVILSSIGLTAMN
+196 AGTVILSSIALTAMN
-211 LVFMLA
+211 LVFMFA

-250 NEQMGIV
+250 NQQMGVV

-270 IQAFGREQYQEER
+270 IQAFGREHYQEQR

-296 RVLRTFGL
+296 RVLRTFAL
-304 YSQGIELIAGGATAL
+304 YSQGIEVIAGAATAL
-319 ILGLGAWRVV
+319 ILGLGAWRIV
-329 NGDLTLGG
+329 NGDFTLGG

-390 LPQVR
+390 LPEVR
-395 GEIQF
+395 GEIEF
-400 DRVTFQYGD
+400 DRVTFQYGE
-409 RDPILRNVS
+409 RDPILRDIS
-418 VRIPA
+418 VHVPS

-452 GALRVDGHDLRDIRL
+452 GAIRVDGHDLRDVRL

-486 TVAENLRFG
+486 SVAGNLRFG
-495 RKDASRDEL
+495 RKDATDEDL

-511 AAHGFIEELPQGY
+511 AAHDFIMELPQGY
-524 DTLIGDRGV
+524 ETLIGDRGV

-578 RLMQERTTI
+578 QLMQERTTI

-602 IVVEGGRIVAHGT
+602 IVVEAGRIVASGT
-615 HEELLANSDDYRAI
+615 HEELLNSSEAYRAI
-629 YELQFRLQEEVPP
+629 YELQFRLQEEASVAVQTEGP
-642 PDNVDGLVKA
+642 VRI